1 MTRIL
6 LIEDEEKTAF
16 FIKKGLEE
24 NNCTVELA
32 SDGTTA
38 LQLAFQKTFDLIISD
53 IVLPGKDG
61 WTICK
66 ELRTHKSQVPILMLS
81 GMSTTDDIVKGFD
94 LGADDYLVKPF
105 EFRELMVRIK
115 ALLKRSSQKHEAADA
130 LTIGDLVLYV
140 SLRKVIRQDKE
151 VTLTG
156 KECALL
162 EYMIKNHDKVISRSE
177 LAKHVWNIDFDTGTN
192 MVEVYVNYLRN
203 KIDKGFDKKLIQT
216 QFGLGYILKA
226 EP

>member
-24 NNCTVELA
+24 NNCSVELA
-32 SDGTTA
+32 SDGDTA
-38 LQLAFQKTFDLIISD
+38 LQLALQKPYDVIISD

-61 WTICK
+61 WAICR
-66 ELRTHKSQVPILMLS
+66 ELRDHRNDVPILMLS
-81 GMSTTDDIVKGFD
+81 AMSVTDDIVKGFD
-94 LGADDYLVKPF
+94 IGADDYLVKPF

-115 ALLKRSSQKHEAADA
+115 SLLKRTAHRNEPDKLS
-130 LTIGDLVLYV
+130 IGDLVLDPN
-140 SLRKVIRQDKE
+140 SRRAIREGKE
-151 VTLTG
+151 IMLTG

-162 EYMIKNHDKVISRSE
+162 EYMIKNKGKVVSRSE
-177 LAKHVWNIDFDTGTN
+177 LAKHVWKIDFDTGTN

-203 KIDKGFDKKLIQT
+203 KVDKGFEKKLIQT
-216 QFGLGYILKA
+216 QFGLGYIIKEEL
-226 EP
+226 

>member
-32 SDGTTA
+32 NDGTTA
-38 LQLAFQKTFDLIISD
+38 LQLAFQKTYDLIISD

-66 ELRTHKSQVPILMLS
+66 ELRTQKSEVPILMLS

-115 ALLKRSSQKHEAADA
+115 ALLKRTSQKQESDT
-130 LTIGDLVLYV
+130 LTIGDLVLHV
-140 SLRKVIRQDKE
+140 NLRKAIRHEKE
-151 VTLTG
+151 ITLTG

-162 EYMIKNHDKVISRSE
+162 EYMIRNHDKVISRSE
-177 LAKHVWNIDFDTGTN
+177 LAKHVWKIDFDTGTN